1 MVSLTNIAENQTA
14 IYRPRLKGSR
24 VALTAVRQNCERMKG
39 CGRIGNSAGA
49 GADDDA
55 LCACVFSLVR
65 FRQDGGAL
73 DKGNFGFVML
83 LDG

>member
-1 MVSLTNIAENQTA
+1 VGNAVVSLTNIAENQTA

-24 VALTAVRQNCERMKG
+24 VALTAVRKG

-73 DKGNFGFVML
+73 DKGNFGVVML